1 MVERAKEQAL
11 VHVAASNV
19 EGRVNVLLHQL
30 DDTNHHGV
38 GKFSSL
44 LFSSFFVYIS
54 FLIMSG
60 ISCVRGDRGARGP
73 LNRGR
78 RLLGLPG
85 GCPRY

>member
-1 MVERAKEQAL
+1 VERAEEQSL
-11 VHVAASNV
+11 IRVAAADI
-19 EGRVNVLLHQL
+19 EGRANVHLRQL

-60 ISCVRGDRGARGP
+60 ISFVRGDRGARGP
-73 LNRGR
+73 SNRGR
-78 RLLGLPG
+78 WLPGLPRV
-85 GCPRY
+85 CPRY